1 MEIIDSATQRALAI
15 LAPFLIAGL
24 GVCVAVFGKAYRK
37 FPFQPDEWK
46 AFHWPILP
54 RMHSKIYVVEKKSRP
69 PGAREAGS
77 SPE

>member
-1 MEIIDSATQRALAI
+1 MRIIDRTILWELAI
-15 LAPFLIAGL
+15 LAPFVIAGL
-24 GVCVAVFGKAYRK
+24 GVCVAVLGKAYGE

-46 AFHWPILP
+46 TFHWPILP

-69 PGAREAGS
+69 PGARADDS